1 MALCGMIILLAFI
14 EHSDMPKKIMGIQG
28 LNPLNILLVV
38 VLAGWATQ
46 RRGEGLT
53 WDMPMSTHGLLVV
66 YLLVFLVA
74 IARLLVA
81 PGSMQK
87 EYTLTHLISERLIN
101 TIKWVIPGLLIYHGC
116 RSRGRLKLVVVSVCL
131 LYFLLACQ
139 VITYMPISSL
149 WQPGDLAER
158 MALAEEMGLPPSP
171 LGKALAGGAWAMLA
185 AGVLLKRKI
194 FRVAILAAF
203 VVISLAMGLA
213 GSRSGY
219 LAWSVVGF
227 AMCLL
232 RWKRYLLVLP
242 VAAVILLFVFQGAA
256 GRLTEGFGETDFAG
270 QKTTNISAVTSGR
283 NLIWPYVL
291 DKIAD
296 SPVTGYGR
304 DAMRRTGLT
313 ETIGTYVGQGEA
325 VGHAHNA
332 YLNLLLESGIVG
344 LVVVLAFYGTVVYQS
359 AQLFRSE
366 NSVCAVAGGVAFATV
381 VGHLVAGIG
390 SQHFWPQEA
399 DVGMWCAIGLVLR
412 VARDRSVLAAAAQ
425 QARPIET
432 AYLPSPS
439 LQ

>member
-1 MALCGMIILLAFI
+1 
-14 EHSDMPKKIMGIQG
+14 
-28 LNPLNILLVV
+28 
-38 VLAGWATQ
+38 
-46 RRGEGLT
+46 
-53 WDMPMSTHGLLVV
+53 
-66 YLLVFLVA
+66 
-74 IARLLVA
+74 
-81 PGSMQK
+81 
-87 EYTLTHLISERLIN
+87 
-101 TIKWVIPGLLIYHGC
+101 
-116 RSRGRLKLVVVSVCL
+116 
-131 LYFLLACQ
+131 
-139 VITYMPISSL
+139 
-149 WQPGDLAER
+149 
-158 MALAEEMGLPPSP
+158 
-171 LGKALAGGAWAMLA
+171 MLA

-296 SPVTGYGR
+296 SPVIGYGR

-432 AYLPSPS
+432 AYLPSPG